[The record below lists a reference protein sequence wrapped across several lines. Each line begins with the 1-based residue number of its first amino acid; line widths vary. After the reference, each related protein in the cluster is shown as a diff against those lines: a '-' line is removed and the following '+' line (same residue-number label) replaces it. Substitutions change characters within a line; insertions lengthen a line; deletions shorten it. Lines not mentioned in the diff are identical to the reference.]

1 MSILQVQR
9 EAMAI
14 GVATP
19 KNIYN
24 SAKRLAENAGFSD
37 GNEFFTDPMEQQQ
50 QPQPNPLVEVE
61 QVKQQSQQQLK
72 QMDMQADA
80 QKFQAETQV
89 DLQTKE
95 MEIANQKAIESAKI
109 LSQERIKAAEI
120 EASKEAKLM
129 ELAAGIISAQISSAS
144 NVDDTTKIDQMGAID
159 PNMEIINQVMQSIQG
174 MAASLSAP
182 KYIVRDENGRAIGV
196 QTGASQ

>member
-1 MSILQVQR
+1 
-9 EAMAI
+9 MAI

-24 SAKRLAENAGFSD
+24 SSKRLAENAGFSD

-50 QPQPNPLVEVE
+50 QQQPQPNPLVEVE
-61 QVKQQSQQQLK
+61 QVKQQGQQQIK
-72 QMDMQADA
+72 QMTMQADA

-196 QTGASQ
+196 QTGVSQ